1 MLNDALEELK
11 DNGISPT
18 VYDSVVRDLFRN
30 DNFSDV
36 DEKRCL
42 VCYQYYRENVA
53 ELCPSDCS
61 LSNGS
66 WFTVECDGQ
75 EFLVALD
82 ENEANKMCRDYVE
95 ESLWAFRPDFL
106 ASMTGL
112 SEEVF
117 MALARQCEG
126 ANEAVHALVDS
137 SCGVGVFVDAAIA
150 ADGRGHFLATYDG
163 EEREFEFA
171 GKYYNL
177 YRVN

>member
-18 VYDSVVRDLFRN
+18 IYDSVVRDLFRN

-36 DEKRCL
+36 DEKRYL

-53 ELCPSDCS
+53 ELSPSGCS
-61 LSNGS
+61 VSNGC
-66 WFTVECDGQ
+66 WYTVECEGE

-82 ENEANKMCRDYVE
+82 EDEAINMCRDCVE
-95 ESLWAFRPDFL
+95 ESLWAFKPDFL

-112 SEEVF
+112 SKEVF
-117 MALARQCEG
+117 EVLAQQCEG

-137 SCGVGVFVDAAIA
+137 SCGLGVFVDAAIA

-171 GKYYNL
+171 GKYYYL